1 MKRKPLKPNI
11 AFMKILS
18 FLFLPIIAASLFCSS
33 CKTQNAQGY
42 LQDFTDTSGKVRVTY
57 PEPLI
62 KKNDILS
69 IIIYSDAIDQGATDR
84 MYNLANVGGGTT
96 TTTTVTQG
104 YLVDNEGYVQLP
116 RIGKFKAEG
125 LTKPQL
131 SEEIQKK
138 LTVQLSNPSVI
149 VRLINFKITMLGEI
163 SRPGTISLPSEKVT
177 ILEAIGL
184 AGDVNQYGKKDDI
197 VVLREVDGVVEHG
210 KIDLSSKDVFE
221 SPYYF
226 LQQNDVVLVNP
237 NKNKAR
243 LSDQVFNQR
252 LGIAFSII
260 NMVALLYNVFR

>member
-18 FLFLPIIAASLFCSS
+18 FLFLPLIASAIFFSS
-33 CKTQNAQGY
+33 CRTQRSLGY
-42 LQDFTDTSGKVRVTY
+42 LEDFTDTSGKMQVKY

-62 KKNDILS
+62 QKNDVLS
-69 IIIYSDAIDQGATDR
+69 IMIYSDALDQGATDR
-84 MYNLANVGGGTT
+84 LYNLSNPGSGTT
-96 TTTTVTQG
+96 TTQG
-104 YLVDNEGYVQLP
+104 YLVDNDGNVQLP
-116 RIGKFKAEG
+116 RLGKFKAVG

-131 SEEIQKK
+131 AEDIRKK
-138 LTVQLSNPSVI
+138 LTDQLSNPSVVI
-149 VRLINFKITMLGEI
+149 RLINFKITMLGEVGRAGPI
-163 SRPGTISLPSEKVT
+163 TLPSEKVT

-184 AGDVNQYGKKDDI
+184 AGDVNIYGKKNDV
-197 VVLREVDGVVEHG
+197 VVLREVDGAVEHG
-210 KIDLSSKDVFE
+210 KVDLSSKTLFE

-237 NKNKAR
+237 NRNKAR

-260 NMVALLYNVFR
+260 NVIALLYNVFR